1 MQLFPFHYY
10 FSDAPQPLFPETAT
24 LAEAT
29 EIARGCYDG
38 HLTDLFT
45 QLAEM
50 RGTARI
56 TPSARSRTPEQT
68 EASNWVPLFSTLPET
83 SVRAGAQRVRPRQ
96 LPPDQGGQDHR
107 DDLHTRSAEAARG
120 AAALKQGIL
129 AGHGVGRGGREP
141 GRRHNKSRARG
152 GVGWGGRV
160 PLRWHNNW
168 ATGAPS
174 LRCLYHFPLFYP
186 FVPP

>member
-50 RGTARI
+50 RGTVRS
-56 TPSARSRTPEQT
+56 TPSARSRTLEQT

-107 DDLHTRSAEAARG
+107 DDLHARSAEAARG
-120 AAALKQGIL
+120 TAALKQGTGL
-129 AGHGVGRGGREP
+129 GRDGVGAYPFAGTTKAGHGW
-141 GRRHNKSRARG
+141 G
-152 GVGWGGRV
+152 GVG
-160 PLRWHNNW
+160 
-168 ATGAPS
+168 A
-174 LRCLYHFPLFYP
+174 YP
-186 FVPP
+186 FVGTTIGPLHFAVYIIFPFRFRSFP